1 VQVLEAQAMHLAAEF
16 LTWQTHEPDTTDN
29 HLD

>member
-1 VQVLEAQAMHLAAEF
+1 VLEAQAMASCGEF
-16 LTWQTHEPDTTDN
+16 LTWQTHEPDTTGN